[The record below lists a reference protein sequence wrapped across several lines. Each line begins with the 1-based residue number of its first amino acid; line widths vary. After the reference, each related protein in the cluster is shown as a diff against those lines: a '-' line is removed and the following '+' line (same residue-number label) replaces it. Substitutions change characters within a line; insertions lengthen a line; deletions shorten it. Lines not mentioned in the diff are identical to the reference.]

1 MILFTMKTQMQEF
14 AQGAKGD
21 CLGLR
26 SLQITVAVGRIKT
39 PIAEIAEEQCY
50 LHGYQR
56 TGRYTMP
63 SEELTT
69 MPEKNQ
75 AIPFPGSLRD
85 YFAGQALIGIIGKYP
100 CEICEIKPGEYAPVN
115 VSAAKGAYAYA
126 DALLAE
132 RERTGE

>member
-1 MILFTMKTQMQEF
+1 MK
-14 AQGAKGD
+14 ADGGAAFPRAHNEDMDGN
-21 CLGLR
+21 
-26 SLQITVAVGRIKT
+26 SLQVGMT
-39 PIAEIAEEQCY
+39 
-50 LHGYQR
+50 
-56 TGRYTMP
+56 
-63 SEELTT
+63 
-69 MPEKNQ
+69 
-75 AIPFPGSLRD
+75 LRD